1 MNYFLFSHPFRNGV
15 RVLLLLTVVLFN
27 FGYSTHTAYA
37 APPSHDDFA
46 SAKVIT
52 GIEYHDLN
60 VNTTEATPSDTVP
73 NVDDPTNF
81 QCDGVNHLAG
91 FASVWYTYTPPEI
104 QSISLDA
111 IGTNYDT
118 YIAVWTGTRGN
129 LTLVACN
136 DETASGFSELSLIA
150 AAGTP
155 YYIEIAQF
163 NDGLGTTDDIGGN
176 LNFNA
181 YITNTNV
188 RVGNVL
194 RGRYFIPES
203 GGLRRSFINL
213 NNGPVEINNVAG
225 NQIIAA
231 ERVIY
236 TVKGVQTSFSELM
249 GLPNSLLGTTY
260 WLPWYNNVDL
270 DTQLRIGNV
279 SGSTAN
285 ITITIGNQPVTGGS
299 FSLAPGAS
307 TRVSFTGINNG
318 PVKIVSTQTI
328 VVAERVIYK
337 VKGVQTSFSEMMAL
351 PNSRLGTT
359 YWLPWYNN
367 VDLDTQLRIGNV
379 SGATA
384 NVTVTIGNQPVTGG
398 SFSLAPGASK
408 RVSFTGIN
416 NGPVKIVSTQPIVAA
431 ERVIYK
437 VRGVQTS
444 FSEMMALPNNQLDN
458 IYWMPWYNNV
468 GLDTQ
473 LRIGN
478 VSGSPATV
486 HVYIGGTEVA
496 DSPFTLQPGAS
507 TRRSYAGIDNGPV
520 RIESNVDIV
529 AAERVIY
536 KVQGVETSFSEM
548 MGLPNDFLASR
559 YWMPWYNNV
568 DLDTQLRFALP

>member
-1 MNYFLFSHPFRNGV
+1 MLFL
-15 RVLLLLTVVLFN
+15 N
-27 FGYSTHTAYA
+27 FGYGGTSVAYA
-37 APPSHDDFA
+37 APPAHDDFA
-46 SAKVIT
+46 SAKTINT
-52 GIEYHDLN
+52 IEYHDT

-73 NVDDPTNF
+73 NVDDPSNF
-81 QCDGVNHLAG
+81 SCDGFNHLAG

-104 QSISLDA
+104 QSISLDT

-136 DETASGFSELSLIA
+136 DETASGFSELSLVA
-150 AAGTP
+150 AAGTT
-155 YYIEIAQF
+155 YYIEVAQF

-188 RVGNVL
+188 RIGNVL

-203 GGLRRSFINL
+203 GGLRRSFLNL

-236 TVKGVQTSFSELM
+236 TVRGVQTSFSELM
-249 GLPNSLLGTTY
+249 GLPHSL
-260 WLPWYNNVDL
+260 
-270 DTQLRIGNV
+270 
-279 SGSTAN
+279 
-285 ITITIGNQPVTGGS
+285 
-299 FSLAPGAS
+299 
-307 TRVSFTGINNG
+307 
-318 PVKIVSTQTI
+318 
-328 VVAERVIYK
+328 
-337 VKGVQTSFSEMMAL
+337 
-351 PNSRLGTT
+351 LGTT

-384 NVTVTIGNQPVTGG
+384 NVTITIGGQPVTGG
-398 SFSLAPGASK
+398 TFSLAPGASR

-444 FSEMMALPNNQLDN
+444 FSEMMALPANQLDN

-468 GLDTQ
+468 NLDTQ

-478 VSGSPATV
+478 VSGTPATV
-486 HVYIGGTEVA
+486 HVYIAGTEMA
-496 DSPFTLQPGAS
+496 DSPFVLQPGAS
-507 TRRSYAGIDNGPV
+507 IRKSYAGIDNGPV

-548 MGLPNDFLASR
+548 MGLPNDFLSFR